1 LAFDCWLG
9 LAFDDRTSH
18 PARDVSANFSPL
30 KQARIQRQ
38 EVTVIVSVHN
48 RSVNGPAQARH
59 GEYARGRPSFTP
71 GRRGDDVESLL
82 LEPLIMNYCDEVVYS
97 PGIAAPH
104 QCHPPG
110 CSR

>member
-1 LAFDCWLG
+1 MVSTHMVTQF
-9 LAFDDRTSH
+9 H
-18 PARDVSANFSPL
+18 AR
-30 KQARIQRQ
+30 
-38 EVTVIVSVHN
+38 
-48 RSVNGPAQARH
+48 
-59 GEYARGRPSFTP
+59 P
-71 GRRGDDVESLL
+71 GRGDDVESLL